1 MTTRKLQ
8 LNNKSNDYSS
18 SYFNN
23 ERNEVMKTYNV
34 ELTQSFEDTAQVEAN
49 SKEEAERK
57 VRDEWEVSAN
67 AEVVIHSVTESK
79 NQ

>member
-1 MTTRKLQ
+1 
-8 LNNKSNDYSS
+8 
-18 SYFNN
+18 
-23 ERNEVMKTYNV
+23 MKTYNV